1 MEKHLSIG
9 TILYHKY
16 LSNIT
21 VVKVFKDGLKART
34 GAKEVYEFRFY
45 DFGKVLFFDKTHER
59 GTFESYKDYLNFYE
73 EENKNKILENEK
85 NKRELLKR
93 EKEEQDKS
101 IEEAEKLNRF
111 FELRVEKEKEEEEDK
126 NKIKEI
132 VERRKIEYLVHFTR
146 IENLQNILQHGL
158 IPVSMQSK
166 MEIDSFHND
175 KRRIDSRRDCTSCSI
190 SFPNYKLFYK
200 FRESNYPGSSWVV
213 LVLNKDVLFSS
224 SNEAYY
230 CSTNAARVLSRISK
244 DKELCTSDAFEN
256 MFCEIYNTKDNRT
269 ILRSALRIDENYTTD
284 PQAEILIR
292 DIISKNYIQCIC
304 FQNQQDVDNFVSMHG
319 GSLLSQYGFLIL
331 PGIFGR
337 RPDYLFWQKEY

>member
-132 VERRKIEYLVHFTR
+132 VERRKIEYLVVCPRSLVQF
-146 IENLQNILQHGL
+146 
-158 IPVSMQSK
+158 QS
-166 MEIDSFHND
+166 
-175 KRRIDSRRDCTSCSI
+175 
-190 SFPNYKLFYK
+190 
-200 FRESNYPGSSWVV
+200 
-213 LVLNKDVLFSS
+213 
-224 SNEAYY
+224 
-230 CSTNAARVLSRISK
+230 
-244 DKELCTSDAFEN
+244 
-256 MFCEIYNTKDNRT
+256 
-269 ILRSALRIDENYTTD
+269 
-284 PQAEILIR
+284 
-292 DIISKNYIQCIC
+292 
-304 FQNQQDVDNFVSMHG
+304 
-319 GSLLSQYGFLIL
+319 
-331 PGIFGR
+331 
-337 RPDYLFWQKEY
+337 

>member
-45 DFGKVLFFDKTHER
+45 DFGKVLFFDKSHER
-59 GTFESYKDYLNFYE
+59 GTFEGYEDYLKFYE
-73 EENKNKILENEK
+73 EENKNKIIENEK

-93 EKEEQDKS
+93 EKEELDKS
-101 IEEAEKLNRF
+101 NENAKNLKRSIEF
-111 FELRVEKEKEEEEDK
+111 RVEKEKEEKEEK

-200 FRESNYPGSSWVV
+200 FRESDFPGSSWVV

-230 CSTNAARVLSRISK
+230 CSTNAARVLPRISK
-244 DKELCTSDAFEN
+244 DRELCTSDAFEN

-269 ILRSALRIDENYTTD
+269 ILRSALRIDENLTTD

-292 DIISKNYIQCIC
+292 DIIDKKYICCIY
-304 FQNQQDVDNFVSMHG
+304 FQNLQDLANFVSMHG
-319 GSLLSQYGFLIL
+319 ISLLKQYRCSIAPDF
-331 PGIFGR
+331 FDHR
-337 RPDYLFWQKEY
+337 DDYLFWQKEY